1 MVGHGKRI
9 VEPHGPAT
17 KQFDTEIALGL
28 SLVPILNAPS
38 FYNIIKPV
46 KYILQKLEHARY
58 ALFKMIGAVA
68 MQESTLH
75 L

>member
-1 MVGHGKRI
+1 MLGHGKKI
-9 VEPHGPAT
+9 VEQHGPAT
-17 KQFDTEIALGL
+17 KQFDTEISMGFSPA
-28 SLVPILNAPS
+28 PILSAQS
-38 FYNIIKPV
+38 FYNIIKPI

-58 ALFKMIGAVA
+58 VLFKVIGTVV